1 MQYSK
6 GKLKDNICCSL
17 TNQINI
23 TMDSKQNVG
32 SPDRDRINIH
42 EDYEVEY
49 WTRQLGVSKEE
60 LSAAVEAVGTSADA
74 VREHLKK

>member
-1 MQYSK
+1 
-6 GKLKDNICCSL
+6 
-17 TNQINI
+17 
-23 TMDSKQNVG
+23 MDSKQNIG

-49 WTRQLGVSKEE
+49 WTRQLAVSKEE
-60 LSAAVEAVGTSADA
+60 LIAAVNAVGTSADA